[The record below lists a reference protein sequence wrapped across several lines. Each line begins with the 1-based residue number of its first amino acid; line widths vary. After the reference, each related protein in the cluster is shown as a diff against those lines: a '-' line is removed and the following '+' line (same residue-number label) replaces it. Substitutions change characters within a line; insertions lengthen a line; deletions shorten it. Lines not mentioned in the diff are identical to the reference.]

1 MSSTNTPKPHFLVYA
16 PDNTDPDAGSRRRS
30 DEATHVAHMVDM
42 KESGILVDV
51 GIMVAPEPLG
61 KSVQD
66 PNMVGTYLV
75 IEASTLEEAKEIVQK
90 DPFWDANVVSAAAL
104 VRVAEF
110 C

>member
-1 MSSTNTPKPHFLVYA
+1 MSSTNTPKTHFLVYA
-16 PDNTDPDAGSRRRS
+16 PDYTDADAGSRRQS
-30 DEATHVAHMVDM
+30 DGATHVAHMVNM
-42 KESGILVDV
+42 KESGILVDM
-51 GIMVAPEPLG
+51 GIMVTPKSLG
-61 KSVQD
+61 KGAKT
-66 PNMVGTYLV
+66 VGMYLV